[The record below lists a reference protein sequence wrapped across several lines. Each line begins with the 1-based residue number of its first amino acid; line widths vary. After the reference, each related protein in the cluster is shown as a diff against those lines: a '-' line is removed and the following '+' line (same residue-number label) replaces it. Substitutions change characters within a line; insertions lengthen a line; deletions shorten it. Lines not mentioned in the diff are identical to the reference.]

1 MIAKDISRNRLRKKL
16 EVETN
21 HIYASG
27 VIDAFFGQ
35 GDQFENAMLACVE
48 DGRDYVA
55 TNDSSAY
62 FPNELA
68 IEYGQP
74 EDQYGYIEF
83 ENPAGM
89 DRVPFDE
96 AFRLIEIAAKHYID
110 YRPERREAVEAKLRE
125 GRKTFDRLIARHEAW
140 KKAHPEA

>member
-1 MIAKDISRNRLRKKL
+1 MKPTL
-16 EVETN
+16 EQENAMMDALEGHTK
-21 HIYASG
+21 HGYAIG
-27 VIDAFFGQ
+27 ALGAFFAN
-35 GDQFENAMLACVE
+35 GDFFENAMLGCVE
-48 DGRDYVA
+48 KGRDYVA